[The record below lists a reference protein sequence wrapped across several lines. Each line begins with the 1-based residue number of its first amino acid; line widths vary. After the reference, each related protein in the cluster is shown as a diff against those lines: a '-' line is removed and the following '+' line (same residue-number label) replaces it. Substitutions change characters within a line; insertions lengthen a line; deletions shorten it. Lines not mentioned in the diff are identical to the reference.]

1 MGQLT
6 GLPPEILHGIFSL
19 LEPEDLGVLPYI
31 CREVRD
37 HVDGNWRLFKD
48 VYLNKFVSHFRITII
63 QRRQKT
69 YRS

>member
-19 LEPEDLGVLPYI
+19 LDPEDLGVLPYI
-31 CREVRD
+31 CRDVRD

-48 VYLNKFVSHFRITII
+48 VYLNKFVSPCNIGYCETRETNF
-63 QRRQKT
+63 
-69 YRS
+69 S